1 MNLPSTLLL
10 AAIQDQLD
18 KETPRTSYDKR
29 NTKAMRLSLRLRT
42 PEHLEGYVTLEIV
55 LFRPMSYT
63 QVWSRV
69 LSTTVPIEG
78 LAAEDGLLPGFD
90 YTKSETPWHL
100 HANHDSCWR
109 EGLAEALKKHEG
121 EIILF
126 SGPSDWYEMVDAAS
140 LSLPDPTTAREQQHK
155 ANEEARAAQRRHKY
169 NVDYASRG
177 RQG

>member
-1 MNLPSTLLL
+1 MSLPSTLLL

-29 NTKAMRLSLRLRT
+29 NTKAMRLSVRLRT

-69 LSTTVPIEG
+69 VSTTVPIEG
-78 LAAEDGLLPGFD
+78 LSQEEEGLLPGFD
-90 YTKSETPWHL
+90 YTKTETSWYL

-109 EGLAEALKKHEG
+109 EGLAEALKQHEG
-121 EIILF
+121 EIVLF
-126 SGPSDWYEMVDAAS
+126 SGPFDWYEMVDAVS
-140 LSLPDPTTAREQQHK
+140 LNLPDPATAREQQYK
-155 ANEEARAAQRRHKY
+155 AKR
-169 NVDYASRG
+169 S
-177 RQG
+177 